1 MPPAIDV
8 TAFFQLRA
16 RIAGDVV
23 QKFVTYQLRLVI
35 MDDISRHM
43 AESSALRDFV
53 SETNRGDHVWFLSS
67 VEELGDRLIQRHGA

>member
-1 MPPAIDV
+1 M
-8 TAFFQLRA
+8 
-16 RIAGDVV
+16 